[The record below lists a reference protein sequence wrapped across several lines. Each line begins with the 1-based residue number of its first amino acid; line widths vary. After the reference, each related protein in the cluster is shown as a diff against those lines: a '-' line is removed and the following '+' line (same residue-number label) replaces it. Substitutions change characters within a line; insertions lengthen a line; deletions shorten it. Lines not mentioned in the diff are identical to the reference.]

1 MDTKTMKEHYV
12 NELDLRGSSSPTSAP
27 EDNDE
32 LQTEETKLISNKK
45 EYEYNA
51 PLHTGEDNFNNKMDN
66 SPSNNT
72 MTNSQRVRF
81 LSDADKQKIE
91 QIADP
96 NRFKVVHVNE
106 SHEALNDVNK
116 YFLDEKGSII
126 KDPSFYDT
134 KKVKRENSTGKLDKL
149 IIALKLN

>member
-1 MDTKTMKEHYV
+1 
-12 NELDLRGSSSPTSAP
+12 
-27 EDNDE
+27 
-32 LQTEETKLISNKK
+32 
-45 EYEYNA
+45 
-51 PLHTGEDNFNNKMDN
+51 
-66 SPSNNT
+66 